1 MWILS
6 VFNYRYLLLFY
17 VQYFTLHC
25 LRYPV
30 SERPSLQLEQESL
43 EGAALFKVVQS
54 RYCELF
60 CSRAELPLY

>member
-43 EGAALFKVVQS
+43 EGAALFKAVQS
-54 RYCELF
+54 RY
-60 CSRAELPLY
+60 